1 MSYLLGMHNEP
12 TQEAVRAAFRGCG
25 LRPEEIAVACD
36 CNSASVYRWVRLGQL
51 PRNRLVKAAFI
62 RTLGLDQGV
71 PNKKDGAAQEPA
83 GVA

>member
-1 MSYLLGMHNEP
+1 MHNEP
-12 TQEAVRAAFRGCG
+12 DQQAVRTAFRSCG

-36 CNSASVYRWVRLGQL
+36 CNAASVYRWVRLGQL

-62 RTLGLDQGV
+62 RVLGLDRQPAVV
-71 PNKKDGAAQEPA
+71 PSHSANGSV